1 LEMVAGQQLAA
12 YIRRLHLISQLL
24 SLY

>member
-1 LEMVAGQQLAA
+1 LEMVAGQKLAA